1 VVITED
7 DAGSCGQLHGL
18 LNQRTIHVGGALLAG
33 DNRDH
38 TWGWMEE
45 GEDGWEEFGEQGTK
59 RKEMDYELLSEQWT
73 FF

>member
-1 VVITED
+1 
-7 DAGSCGQLHGL
+7 
-18 LNQRTIHVGGALLAG
+18 
-33 DNRDH
+33 
-38 TWGWMEE
+38 MEE